1 MGFGELL
8 AQQFGNGI
16 LTQPPL
22 RAHPLTSQRS
32 RLRACF
38 DI

>member
-1 MGFGELL
+1 MGFDKLL

-22 RAHPLTSQRS
+22 RAHSLTSQRS
-32 RLRACF
+32 QLRACL
-38 DI
+38 DK